1 MTIAVAAALA
11 ALDAIGIAGALVW
24 SYNRALADLH
34 ESRFKKV
41 VALACLPAA
50 CILGAALGIATAR
63 QEAPGHPL
71 HFLQALV
78 LLVAIATLR
87 QAHAQWRIDRRD
99 TRIARVTPQ
108 PMRRPAEAI
117 DHAALSRT
125 ERALLRLAAPLN
137 GATDLQ
143 LREYEIAFPD
153 LPEALDGYR
162 IVHLTDLHI
171 HRILSRAYLDHAVAV
186 ANAAGG
192 DTILFGGDAITRA
205 KHIPRIAEIMAP
217 LRARDGVY
225 AVRGNH
231 DYWTRPGAVAAQLAA
246 AGIRTL
252 ANEAA
257 TIRRGDARLAIIGI
271 EAPYL
276 PLTPRMVAA
285 LDEECGGAFR
295 IALVHTPLAFARAA
309 ECGAALALAGHTHA
323 GQVRLPF
330 FGSTLSSQPLGPGYT
345 HGLHRWRGMRTIVSS
360 GAGAFFPLRVD
371 CPPEVV
377 AVTLRRGG
385 A

>member
-1 MTIAVAAALA
+1 MTIAIAAALA

-24 SYNRALADLH
+24 FYNRTLADLH
-34 ESRFKKV
+34 ESVFKKA
-41 VALACLPAA
+41 VALGCLPAA
-50 CILGAALGIATAR
+50 CVAGAALGVASVRPDAT
-63 QEAPGHPL
+63 GHPL
-71 HFLQALV
+71 HFLQAL
-78 LLVAIATLR
+78 LLPLAIATLR

-99 TRIARVTPQ
+99 AHAARLTPK

-117 DHAALSRT
+117 DRAALSAT
-125 ERALLRLAAPLN
+125 ERALLRLAAPVN

-143 LREYEIAFPD
+143 LREYEIAFPE
-153 LPEALDGYR
+153 LPAELDGYR
-162 IVHLTDLHI
+162 IVHITDIHI
-171 HRILSRAYLDHAVAV
+171 HRFLSRAYLDHAIAT

-205 KHIPRIAEIMAP
+205 KHIPRIAETMAP

-257 TIRRGDARLAIIGI
+257 IITRGGGRLAIIGI

-276 PLTPRMVAA
+276 PLTPRMAAA
-285 LDEECGGAFR
+285 LGEECRGAFR
-295 IALVHTPLAFARAA
+295 IALVHTPLAFPRAA
-309 ECGAALALAGHTHA
+309 ECGAALALAGHTHG

-345 HGLHRWRGMRTIVSS
+345 RGLHRWRSMKTIVSA
-360 GAGAFFPLRVD
+360 GVGAFFPVRVN

-377 AVTLRRGG
+377 AVTLRRG